1 MLFTNKKIFKN
12 SKSTKSELALLK
24 TRYNNKEEITLN
36 NEILQKIFCFFM
48 SRML

>member
-12 SKSTKSELALLK
+12 SKATKSELAILK
-24 TRYNNKEEITLN
+24 TKYNNKEEITLN
-36 NEILQKIFCFFM
+36 NESLQKYFAFFM